1 MRTLV
6 IEQQALNHNLNVI
19 QERAG
24 DAAVYGVVHGDGG
37 GAGLVKLA
45 AFLRTEGVTRFAV
58 SELEEAMALRH
69 AGFLEEEI
77 LMLRSTTDRREIE
90 ELLDLDVVFT
100 ISSVDTGLALNSVAE
115 SRSTVA
121 QAHIQIDT
129 GLGFGGFLLG
139 EPEKLLL
146 AYRSLSSVALTGVY
160 TQLHMV
166 RKKDPETAAQLKR
179 FEQVLDRIHQAGF
192 ETGVVHAAGSFALL
206 HAPDALFD
214 GVRAGTAL
222 LGRCRRTRN
231 DQLELV
237 GHGEAPLTE
246 VRWLPKGHTV
256 GRDDPIRLNR
266 PTRIAVLPVG
276 YQNGFGAERPR
287 KPGLWA
293 ALCKSHRD
301 KNRTVRIGNQSV
313 PLLGPIGACE
323 TLLDVTNIRCSAG
336 DTACFDMDP
345 MFAKGFEVEY
355 R

>member
-129 GLGFGGFLLG
+129 GLGFGGFLLWV
-139 EPEKLLL
+139 PELLL
-146 AYRSLSSVALTGVY
+146 MGL
-160 TQLHMV
+160 
-166 RKKDPETAAQLKR
+166 
-179 FEQVLDRIHQAGF
+179 
-192 ETGVVHAAGSFALL
+192 GSF
-206 HAPDALFD
+206 
-214 GVRAGTAL
+214 
-222 LGRCRRTRN
+222 
-231 DQLELV
+231 
-237 GHGEAPLTE
+237 
-246 VRWLPKGHTV
+246 W
-256 GRDDPIRLNR
+256 
-266 PTRIAVLPVG
+266 
-276 YQNGFGAERPR
+276 
-287 KPGLWA
+287 
-293 ALCKSHRD
+293 
-301 KNRTVRIGNQSV
+301 
-313 PLLGPIGACE
+313 
-323 TLLDVTNIRCSAG
+323 
-336 DTACFDMDP
+336 
-345 MFAKGFEVEY
+345 
-355 R
+355 